1 MPQPKTVHID
11 EINQIKRL
19 KEGCTRTFQ
28 AIYTQYNAPVFSY
41 LRKKM
46 QSEENAKEVMQ
57 LTFIKFWRYN
67 SHLSLEISLATQLFR
82 ITRTCL
88 IDFLREKAHERA
100 IKASLSNEVNDQ
112 TNSELPPLSRL
123 AYADLIKQLDNLPPI
138 RKKVFYLSK
147 VEGYS
152 NKEIATQM
160 HISVKTVE
168 DHMTKALKKLRSS
181 IVFPILLIISQF

>member
-1 MPQPKTVHID
+1 MTQPKTIHID
-11 EINQIKRL
+11 EINRIKRL

-28 AIYTQYNAPVFSY
+28 DIYTQFRHPVYSY
-41 LRKKM
+41 LVKKT
-46 QSEENAKEVMQ
+46 QSEENAKEIMQ
-57 LTFIKFWRYN
+57 LTFIKFWRYC
-67 SHLSLEISLATQLFR
+67 SHLSSELPITTQLFR

-100 IKASLSNEVNDQ
+100 VKLSLSHDL
-112 TNSELPPLSRL
+112 SHRIDPELPPLSNL
-123 AYADLIKQLDNLPPI
+123 AYEDLIKHLDNLPPI

-152 NKEIATQM
+152 NKEIAAQM
-160 HISVKTVE
+160 NISVKTVE

>member
-1 MPQPKTVHID
+1 MPQPKSPHID

-19 KEGCTRTFQ
+19 KEGCTRTFE
-28 AIYTQYNAPVFSY
+28 AIYKQYKAPVLSY
-41 LRKKM
+41 LYKKM

-67 SHLSLEISLATQLFR
+67 SHLAVEVSLATQLFR

-100 IKASLSNEVNDQ
+100 VKLSLSHDL
-112 TNSELPPLSRL
+112 SHRIDPELPPLSNL
-123 AYADLIKQLDNLPPI
+123 AYEDLIKHLDNLPPI

-152 NKEIATQM
+152 NKEIAAQM
-160 HISVKTVE
+160 NISVKTVE